1 MPEKPI
7 EHHADNEKARVQPTI
22 SNQQSRDNMRSILMP
37 TGYDGIAHQ
46 FMDLQEEFYKDHA
59 HESGSRKMLYEAL
72 GDLTGK
78 LVLDAGCGYGRDANY
93 YQSKGA
99 EVHGIDAS
107 EEMIRLAYE
116 KYPNLVSLSHQFL
129 ERTNYP
135 DNSFDVIVS
144 RYAIQ
149 HSANV
154 EAVYREW
161 YRLLKPHGIAAFVAT
176 HPDLQSALPA
186 DERGIVQVPL
196 FDGQCLVP
204 EQLHKLED
212 YFPPDLFEMFELVAF
227 HEKEGRQ
234 NIHTGKNVPDFFF
247 MKLRKK

>member
-1 MPEKPI
+1 MI
-7 EHHADNEKARVQPTI
+7 ENPMEHDSSNENRRVQPI
-22 SNQQSRDNMRSILMP
+22 IGHLESRESIHSILLP
-37 TGYDGIAHQ
+37 AGYDGIAHQ

-59 HESGSRKMLYEAL
+59 HESGSRKMLYETL
-72 GDLTGK
+72 GDIAGQ
-78 LVLDAGCGYGRDANY
+78 VILDAGCGYGRDANY

-99 EVHGIDAS
+99 IVHGMDAS
-107 EEMIRLAYE
+107 EEMIRLAHE
-116 KYPNLVSLSHQFL
+116 KYPDLASLSQQLL
-129 ERTNYP
+129 EHTNYP

-149 HSANV
+149 HSANI

-161 YRLLKPHGIAAFVAT
+161 YRLLKPHGTAAFVAT
-176 HPDLQSALPA
+176 HPDLQLQLPM

-196 FDGQCLVP
+196 FDGKCLVP
-204 EQLHKLED
+204 EKLHKLEE

-227 HEKEGRQ
+227 HEKEGQQ